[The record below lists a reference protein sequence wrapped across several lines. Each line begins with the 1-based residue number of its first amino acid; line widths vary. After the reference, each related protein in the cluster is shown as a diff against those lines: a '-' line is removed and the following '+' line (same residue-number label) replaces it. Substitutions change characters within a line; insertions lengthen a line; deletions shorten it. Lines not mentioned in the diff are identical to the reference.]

1 MTNKAKDISME
12 NHTYYFF
19 DDFINIKN
27 FDPNNIKVD
36 KKSYKDNLIYYLITT
51 MICTTFTT
59 LDIVHFQQSEWLL

>member
-1 MTNKAKDISME
+1 MSN
-12 NHTYYFF
+12 TYYFF

-36 KKSYKDNLIYYLITT
+36 KKSYKDILIYYLITT

-59 LDIVHFQQSEWLL
+59 LDITHFQQSQWLL